1 MALDDLTNT
10 VNPSRIHNL
19 KQIVAILI
27 AFAIV
32 PITNSITLDDTIYF
46 KGAVV
51 TVLTFLAFYVIR
63 SDIRQSDTHL
73 SFSSAIE
80 KHRQYVSA
88 NIDFLEDL
96 ISEYE
101 TKLESSTGAMHT
113 AYQEVVDNLNI
124 RLNQV
129 RLVFRSVIND

>member
-10 VNPSRIHNL
+10 VNPSRVHNW

-46 KGAVV
+46 KGGVV
-51 TVLTFLAFYVIR
+51 TGLTFLAFYVIR
-63 SDIRQSDTHL
+63 SDIRQSGTHL
-73 SFSSAIE
+73 TLSSAIE
-80 KHRQYVSA
+80 KHRQYVLA

-101 TKLESSTGAMHT
+101 TKLESSTGALHT

-129 RLVFRSVIND
+129 RLVFRSVVND